1 MACFYRAAGMG
12 FILSTICYV
21 KFLTHSSPFCR
32 PSWALAS
39 LERGTLLLSET
50 SISET
55 GGSDAPVEKRVR
67 KPRATKS
74 SNQTASMKSQ
84 QSDLPLPPA
93 LLEQPSVVDPPHS
106 QQTGSNP
113 APASSS
119 HSLPSDEIS
128 AIAENKPLH
137 DSQAFDADD
146 NRESS
151 GSLQA
156 GSTSG
161 QRFNSNRRDRFRHRR
176 HRDRFR
182 DETNQATEPT
192 PDHVVAKVQPTV
204 PASFPNYSLSDLKKM
219 PAQKLLE
226 LAEQLNIHDGVA
238 RARKQDVIFA
248 LLKVLTRH
256 GDGVAADGVLEILP
270 DGFGFLRAAEASY
283 LAGPDDTY
291 ISPSQIRR
299 FNLRTGDYLSG
310 RIRFPKDGERYFALS
325 IVDTIN
331 SEPLEASK
339 NKVLFE
345 NLTPLFPRS
354 RFRLERGDGSTEDIA
369 GRILDLMAPQGK
381 GQRALIVSPPKAGKT
396 MMLQQIA
403 TAITRNHPSVHLI
416 VLLIDE
422 RPEEVTEM
430 QRTVRGEVISS
441 TFDEPAARHVQVAEM
456 VIERA
461 KRLVE
466 HKKDVVIL
474 LDSITR
480 LARAYN
486 NVVPSSGKVLTGGV
500 DANALHRPKRFFGA
514 ARNVEEGGSLT
525 IIATALVDT
534 GSKMDE
540 VIYEEFKGT
549 GNSEVLLNR
558 RITEKRVYPAIDI
571 NRSGTRREDLLIDT
585 DLLQKIWILRKLLH
599 PMDEIAA
606 MEFLLDKMKNTK
618 ANDEFF
624 SSMKR

>member
-1 MACFYRAAGMG
+1 M
-12 FILSTICYV
+12 SDNT
-21 KFLTHSSPFCR
+21 
-32 PSWALAS
+32 
-39 LERGTLLLSET
+39 
-50 SISET
+50 SET
-55 GGSDAPVEKRVR
+55 GSADAPAEKRVR
-67 KPRATKS
+67 KPRVSKAAAPAAAETS
-74 SNQTASMKSQ
+74 AAPAQPT
-84 QSDLPLPPA
+84 LPLAAAPEA
-93 LLEQPSVVDPPHS
+93 
-106 QQTGSNP
+106 P
-113 APASSS
+113 APAAAAPA
-119 HSLPSDEIS
+119 PSAPATEAPAS
-128 AIAENKPLH
+128 GGGEGGEG
-137 DSQAFDADD
+137 
-146 NRESS
+146 RE
-151 GSLQA
+151 
-156 GSTSG
+156 SG
-161 QRFNSNRRDRFRHRR
+161 QRQQNHQGGGQNQGQGQNNNPYNQNGQQGQGNRRDRFRNR
-176 HRDRFR
+176 RDRDRNRGGR
-182 DETNQATEPT
+182 DDGMPQYGGEQ
-192 PDHVVAKVQPTV
+192 QPFV
-204 PASFPNYSLSDLKKM
+204 PRPHANVPEGFPVYSLSDLKRM

-226 LAEQLNIHDGVA
+226 IAEQLQISEGVA

-299 FNLRTGDYLSG
+299 FNLRTGDHISG
-310 RIRFPKDGERYFALS
+310 RIRFPKDGERYFALN

-331 SEPLEASK
+331 GEPIEASK

-345 NLTPLFPRS
+345 NLTALFPRR
-354 RFRLERGDGSTEDIA
+354 RFTLERGNGSSEDIT

-381 GQRALIVSPPKAGKT
+381 GQRSLIVSQPKAGKT
-396 MMLQQIA
+396 MMMQQVA
-403 TAITRNHPSVHLI
+403 TAITTNHPDVHLI

-549 GNSEVLLNR
+549 GNSEVHLSR
-558 RITEKRVYPAIDI
+558 RIAEKRVFPAIDI
-571 NRSGTRREDLLIDT
+571 NRSGTRREDLLIEPE
-585 DLLQKIWILRKLLH
+585 LLQKIWILRKLLH
-599 PMDEIAA
+599 PMDEMAA

-618 ANDEFF
+618 SNDEFF
-624 SSMKR
+624 GSMKR

>member
-1 MACFYRAAGMG
+1 M
-12 FILSTICYV
+12 SDNT
-21 KFLTHSSPFCR
+21 
-32 PSWALAS
+32 
-39 LERGTLLLSET
+39 
-50 SISET
+50 SET
-55 GGSDAPVEKRVR
+55 GSADAPAEKRVR
-67 KPRATKS
+67 KPRVAKAAAPSAAETS
-74 SNQTASMKSQ
+74 AAPAQPT
-84 QSDLPLPPA
+84 LPLAAAPEAPA
-93 LLEQPSVVDPPHS
+93 PAAAAPAPSAPAAE
-106 QQTGSNP
+106 
-113 APASSS
+113 APASSGGG
-119 HSLPSDEIS
+119 EGG
-128 AIAENKPLH
+128 EG
-137 DSQAFDADD
+137 
-146 NRESS
+146 RES
-151 GSLQA
+151 
-156 GSTSG
+156 G
-161 QRFNSNRRDRFRHRR
+161 QPRQQNPQGGGQNQGQNPYNQNGQQGQGQGQGQGNRRDRFRNRR
-176 HRDRFR
+176 DRDRNNRFR
-182 DETNQATEPT
+182 DDGLPNDGGEQ
-192 PDHVVAKVQPTV
+192 QPFV
-204 PASFPNYSLSDLKKM
+204 PRPHANVPEGFPVYSLSDLKRM

-226 LAEQLNIHDGVA
+226 IAEQLQISEGVA

-299 FNLRTGDYLSG
+299 FNLRTGDHISG
-310 RIRFPKDGERYFALS
+310 RIRFPKDGERYFALN

-331 SEPLEASK
+331 GEPIEASK

-345 NLTPLFPRS
+345 NLTALFPRR
-354 RFRLERGDGSTEDIA
+354 RFTLERGNGSSEDIT

-381 GQRALIVSPPKAGKT
+381 GQRSLIVSQPKAGKT
-396 MMLQQIA
+396 MMMQQVA
-403 TAITRNHPSVHLI
+403 TAITTNHPDVHLI

-549 GNSEVLLNR
+549 GNSEVHLSR
-558 RITEKRVYPAIDI
+558 RIAEKRVFPAIDI
-571 NRSGTRREDLLIDT
+571 NRSGTRREDLLIEPE
-585 DLLQKIWILRKLLH
+585 LLQKIWILRKLLH
-599 PMDEIAA
+599 PMDEMAA

-618 ANDEFF
+618 SNDEFF
-624 SSMKR
+624 GSMKR

>member
-1 MACFYRAAGMG
+1 LSDNTPEAG
-12 FILSTICYV
+12 
-21 KFLTHSSPFCR
+21 
-32 PSWALAS
+32 
-39 LERGTLLLSET
+39 
-50 SISET
+50 
-55 GGSDAPVEKRVR
+55 DAGAPAEKRAR
-67 KPRATKS
+67 KPRVAKALP
-74 SNQTASMKSQ
+74 ASEA
-84 QSDLPLPPA
+84 PA
-93 LLEQPSVVDPPHS
+93 A
-106 QQTGSNP
+106 P
-113 APASSS
+113 APAPSTPPPAPAAPPAPRPEASAQPAAVQAQPALSQPQSQGGNAQGGGQEGGGQSSQN
-119 HSLPSDEIS
+119 PQGQGQGGQQQDGEPRDQ
-128 AIAENKPLH
+128 N
-137 DSQAFDADD
+137 Q
-146 NRESS
+146 NRFQNN
-151 GSLQA
+151 G
-156 GSTSG
+156 GG
-161 QRFNSNRRDRFRHRR
+161 GGGNNRRDRFRNR
-176 HRDRFR
+176 RDRDQR
-182 DETNQATEPT
+182 PRNDGLPSDNGANEPF
-192 PDHVVAKVQPTV
+192 V
-204 PASFPNYSLSDLKKM
+204 PRGPAPGVPEGFPQYSLSDLKRM
-219 PAQKLLE
+219 PAQKLLDI
-226 LAEQLNIHDGVA
+226 AEQLSIHEGVA

-256 GDGVAADGVLEILP
+256 GEGVAADGVLEILP

-299 FNLRTGDYLSG
+299 FNLRTGDHLSG

-325 IVDTIN
+325 VVDTIN
-331 SEPLEASK
+331 GEPIEASK
-339 NKVLFE
+339 GKVLFE
-345 NLTPLFPRS
+345 NLTALFPRR
-354 RFRLERGDGSTEDIA
+354 RFTLERGNGSSEDIS
-369 GRILDLMAPQGK
+369 GRIMDLMAPQGK

-396 MMLQQIA
+396 ILMQQIA
-403 TAITRNHPSVHLI
+403 TAITTNHPDVHMI

-486 NVVPSSGKVLTGGV
+486 NVVPSSGKVLSGGV

-525 IIATALVDT
+525 IIATALVET

-549 GNSEVLLNR
+549 GNSEVHLNR
-558 RITEKRVYPAIDI
+558 RIAEKRVYPAIDI
-571 NRSGTRREDLLIDT
+571 NRSGTRREDLLIEPE
-585 DLLQKIWILRKLLH
+585 LLQKIWILRKLLH
-599 PMDEIAA
+599 PMDEITA

-618 ANDEFF
+618 SNDEFF

>member
-1 MACFYRAAGMG
+1 M
-12 FILSTICYV
+12 
-21 KFLTHSSPFCR
+21 
-32 PSWALAS
+32 
-39 LERGTLLLSET
+39 
-50 SISET
+50 
-55 GGSDAPVEKRVR
+55 SDPTVDPGEPAEKRVR
-67 KPRATKS
+67 KTRVAK
-74 SNQTASMKSQ
+74 TAAPKDS
-84 QSDLPLPPA
+84 LTIPPLDA
-93 LLEQPSVVDPPHS
+93 APSAP
-106 QQTGSNP
+106 QP
-113 APASSS
+113 APAPPAPP
-119 HSLPSDEIS
+119 PS
-128 AIAENKPLH
+128 AAPPPPAPAAVQ
-137 DSQAFDADD
+137 QAPAPT
-146 NRESS
+146 S
-151 GSLQA
+151 GSNDGGDA
-156 GSTSG
+156 GGNTPQQGPQHG
-161 QRFNSNRRDRFRHRR
+161 QNRDQQHHNNGQGQQGNRRDRFKNR
-176 HRDRFR
+176 RDRNR
-182 DETNQATEPT
+182 DRPRDQGF
-192 PDHVVAKVQPTV
+192 PDDNGGGNGEGFVARPHPQV
-204 PASFPNYSLSDLKKM
+204 PEGFPQYSLGDLKRM
-219 PAQKLLE
+219 PAHKLLE
-226 LAEQLNIHDGVA
+226 IADQLQISEGVA
-238 RARKQDVIFA
+238 RARKQDIIFGI
-248 LLKVLTRH
+248 LKVLTRH
-256 GDGVAADGVLEILP
+256 GEGVAADGVLEILP

-299 FNLRTGDYLSG
+299 FNLRTGDHISG
-310 RIRFPKDGERYFALS
+310 RIRWPKDGERYFALN

-331 SEPLEASK
+331 GEPIEASK
-339 NKVLFE
+339 NKALFE
-345 NLTPLFPRS
+345 NLTPLFPRKK
-354 RFRLERGDGSTEDIA
+354 FKLERGDGSSEDIT

-396 MMLQQIA
+396 MMMQQIA
-403 TAITRNHPSVHLI
+403 SAISYNHPDVHLI

-486 NVVPSSGKVLTGGV
+486 NVLPSSGKVLTGGV

-525 IIATALVDT
+525 IIATALIDT
-534 GSKMDE
+534 GSAMDK

-549 GNSEVLLNR
+549 GNSEVHLDR
-558 RITEKRVYPAIDI
+558 RITEKRVYPAIGV
-571 NRSGTRREDLLIDT
+571 NASGTRREDLLIDP

-606 MEFLLDKMKNTK
+606 MEFLLDKMKSTK
-618 ANDEFF
+618 SNDEFF
-624 SSMKR
+624 GSMKR

>member
-1 MACFYRAAGMG
+1 LSDNTPEAG
-12 FILSTICYV
+12 
-21 KFLTHSSPFCR
+21 
-32 PSWALAS
+32 
-39 LERGTLLLSET
+39 
-50 SISET
+50 
-55 GGSDAPVEKRVR
+55 DAGAPAEKRAR
-67 KPRATKS
+67 KPRVAKAAPASEAPAAPAPVS
-74 SNQTASMKSQ
+74 SSPPPAPAAPPAPRPESQ
-84 QSDLPLPPA
+84 QPAAVSPPPA
-93 LLEQPSVVDPPHS
+93 LSQPQS
-106 QQTGSNP
+106 QGGNVQDGGQSP
-113 APASSS
+113 SSS
-119 HSLPSDEIS
+119 PAGNAQGNPQGGQQGNQQGGQQGGEARGGD
-128 AIAENKPLH
+128 
-137 DSQAFDADD
+137 Q
-146 NRESS
+146 NRFQKND
-151 GSLQA
+151 G
-156 GSTSG
+156 GG
-161 QRFNSNRRDRFRHRR
+161 NNRRDRFRNR
-176 HRDRFR
+176 RDRDQQQPR
-182 DETNQATEPT
+182 GRNDGL
-192 PDHVVAKVQPTV
+192 PDDNGANEVFV
-204 PASFPNYSLSDLKKM
+204 PRGPAPGVPEGFPQYSLSDLKRM
-219 PAQKLLE
+219 PAQKLLDI
-226 LAEQLNIHDGVA
+226 AEQLSIHEGVA

-256 GDGVAADGVLEILP
+256 GEGVAADGVLEILP

-299 FNLRTGDYLSG
+299 FNLRTGDHLSG

-325 IVDTIN
+325 VVDTIN
-331 SEPLEASK
+331 GEPIEASK
-339 NKVLFE
+339 GKVLFE
-345 NLTPLFPRS
+345 NLTALFPRR
-354 RFRLERGDGSTEDIA
+354 RFTLERGNGSSEDIS
-369 GRILDLMAPQGK
+369 GRIMDLMAPQGK

-396 MMLQQIA
+396 ILMQQIA
-403 TAITRNHPSVHLI
+403 TAITTNHPDVHMI

-486 NVVPSSGKVLTGGV
+486 NVVPSSGKVLSGGV

-525 IIATALVDT
+525 IIATALVET

-549 GNSEVLLNR
+549 GNSEVHLNR
-558 RITEKRVYPAIDI
+558 RIAEKRVYPAIDI
-571 NRSGTRREDLLIDT
+571 NRSGTRREDLLIEPE
-585 DLLQKIWILRKLLH
+585 LLQKIWILRKLLH
-599 PMDEIAA
+599 PMDEITA

-618 ANDEFF
+618 SNDEFF
-624 SSMKR
+624 SSMRR